1 MAKYTKKKGTKKTTT
16 PKKKRMKI
24 KSLIKE
30 IGKGIIPALPFGN
43 VITEIK
49 NNIKDDGYNAE
60 GLVNWP
66 KMIMYIITG
75 LIVLGRLLGVITNE
89 DVMTLIDTIS
99 TI

>member
-1 MAKYTKKKGTKKTTT
+1 MKLKK
-16 PKKKRMKI
+16 
-24 KSLIKE
+24 LIKE

-43 VITEIK
+43 IVTELQ
-49 NNIKDDGYNAE
+49 NNIRENGYTKA
-60 GLVNWP
+60 GVVNWP